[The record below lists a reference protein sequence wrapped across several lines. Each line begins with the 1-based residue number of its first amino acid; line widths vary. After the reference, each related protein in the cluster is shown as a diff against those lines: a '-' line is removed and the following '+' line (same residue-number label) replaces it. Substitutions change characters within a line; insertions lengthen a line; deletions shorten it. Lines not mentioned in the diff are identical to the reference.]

1 MEDKITRIELQLDK
15 HSIQIA
21 KLFSKI
27 DDTNG
32 CIVKINNSL
41 CNYASRN
48 FRSFKNSIGEIHDRI
63 FNKHS
68 ANSIRLCW

>member
-1 MEDKITRIELQLDK
+1 MEDNINRMQLQLDK
-15 HSIQIA
+15 HSGQIA

-41 CNYASRN
+41 LQIKYGVYGALG
-48 FRSFKNSIGEIHDRI
+48 FYVITQVGIME
-63 FNKHS
+63 
-68 ANSIRLCW
+68 ALGLAL

>member
-1 MEDKITRIELQLDK
+1 MDDDNRTQMQLDK

-41 CNYASRN
+41 LQIKYGVYGTLG
-48 FRSFKNSIGEIHDRI
+48 FYVITQIGIMEALKIV
-63 FNKHS
+63 
-68 ANSIRLCW
+68 

>member
-41 CNYASRN
+41 LQIKYGVYGALG
-48 FRSFKNSIGEIHDRI
+48 FYVITQVGIMEALKIV
-63 FNKHS
+63 
-68 ANSIRLCW
+68 

>member
-32 CIVKINNSL
+32 CIIKINNSL
-41 CNYASRN
+41 LQIKYGVYGALG
-48 FRSFKNSIGEIHDRI
+48 FYIITQVGILEALKIV
-63 FNKHS
+63 
-68 ANSIRLCW
+68 

>member
-1 MEDKITRIELQLDK
+1 MGDKIARIELQLDK

-41 CNYASRN
+41 LQIKYGVYGALG
-48 FRSFKNSIGEIHDRI
+48 FYIITQVGIIEAFKIV
-63 FNKHS
+63 
-68 ANSIRLCW
+68 

>member
-1 MEDKITRIELQLDK
+1 MEEKITRIELQLDK

-41 CNYASRN
+41 LQIKYGVYGALG
-48 FRSFKNSIGEIHDRI
+48 FYIITQVGIMEALKIV
-63 FNKHS
+63 
-68 ANSIRLCW
+68 

>member
-1 MEDKITRIELQLDK
+1 MEEKITRIELQLDK

-41 CNYASRN
+41 LQIKYGVYGALG
-48 FRSFKNSIGEIHDRI
+48 FYVITQIGIMEALKIV
-63 FNKHS
+63 
-68 ANSIRLCW
+68 

>member
-1 MEDKITRIELQLDK
+1 MDEKITRVELQLDK

-41 CNYASRN
+41 LQIKYGVYGALG
-48 FRSFKNSIGEIHDRI
+48 FYVITQVGIMEALKIV
-63 FNKHS
+63 
-68 ANSIRLCW
+68 

>member
-1 MEDKITRIELQLDK
+1 MDEKLSRVELQLDK

-41 CNYASRN
+41 LQIKYGVYGALG
-48 FRSFKNSIGEIHDRI
+48 FYIITQVGIMEALKIV
-63 FNKHS
+63 
-68 ANSIRLCW
+68 

>member
-1 MEDKITRIELQLDK
+1 MARVELQLDK

-41 CNYASRN
+41 LQIKYGVYGALG
-48 FRSFKNSIGEIHDRI
+48 FYIITQVGIIEALKIV
-63 FNKHS
+63 
-68 ANSIRLCW
+68 

>member
-1 MEDKITRIELQLDK
+1 MQLDK

-41 CNYASRN
+41 LQIKYGVYGALG
-48 FRSFKNSIGEIHDRI
+48 FYVITQIGIMEALKIV
-63 FNKHS
+63 
-68 ANSIRLCW
+68 

>member
-1 MEDKITRIELQLDK
+1 MDEKMTRVELQLDK

-41 CNYASRN
+41 LQIKYGVYGALG
-48 FRSFKNSIGEIHDRI
+48 FYIITQVGIMEALKIV
-63 FNKHS
+63 
-68 ANSIRLCW
+68 

>member
-1 MEDKITRIELQLDK
+1 MIDEELNRVNLQIDK

-41 CNYASRN
+41 LQIKYGVYGALG
-48 FRSFKNSIGEIHDRI
+48 FYVITPVGIMEALKIV
-63 FNKHS
+63 
-68 ANSIRLCW
+68 

>member
-1 MEDKITRIELQLDK
+1 MEDKSNRLELQLDK

-21 KLFSKI
+21 KLFSRI

-41 CNYASRN
+41 LQIKYGVYGALG
-48 FRSFKNSIGEIHDRI
+48 FYVITQI
-63 FNKHS
+63 
-68 ANSIRLCW
+68 

>member
-1 MEDKITRIELQLDK
+1 MIDEELNRVNLQIDK

-41 CNYASRN
+41 LQIKYGVYGALG
-48 FRSFKNSIGEIHDRI
+48 FYIITQVGIIEALKIV
-63 FNKHS
+63 
-68 ANSIRLCW
+68 

>member
-1 MEDKITRIELQLDK
+1 MDEKMTRVELQLDK

-32 CIVKINNSL
+32 CIIKINNSL
-41 CNYASRN
+41 LQIKYGVYGALG
-48 FRSFKNSIGEIHDRI
+48 FYVITQVGILEALKIV
-63 FNKHS
+63 
-68 ANSIRLCW
+68 

>member
-1 MEDKITRIELQLDK
+1 MIDEELNRVNLQIDK

-41 CNYASRN
+41 LQIKYGVYGALG
-48 FRSFKNSIGEIHDRI
+48 FYVITQVGIMEALKIV
-63 FNKHS
+63 
-68 ANSIRLCW
+68 